1 MTIGAESTHLL
12 YVFSNEGPASG
23 GRRGEIARVL
33 DKRPA
38 HLRCCMSKGPVSGS
52 EAGY

>member
-1 MTIGAESTHLL
+1 MAMDAENTHLL
-12 YVFSNEGPASG
+12 HEFSNEGPASG
-23 GRRGEIARVL
+23 GRSGKIAHVL
-33 DKRPA
+33 DKGPA